1 MKAKF
6 GIKNM
11 NEVIPFSFEG
21 NGIRIVMKG
30 DVPWF
35 VAKDVTDLLE
45 ISNTSDALS
54 RLDDDERDLG
64 EIITNGG
71 RQTVAIVNESGV
83 YALVF
88 TSRKEQARKFR
99 KWVTDTVLPKIR
111 KTGNFSLSGGM
122 SRDWIERIQR
132 IGGFNHQTHFSVFE
146 EVDYLIGRAFI
157 VSGIR
162 FPDTGDLSQTPRPD
176 ISVGRMWAD
185 KIKNRSDHEEILR
198 DTIMYQHWTPAKTIE
213 ARAYPIRIIG
223 DFRAFVLNDW
233 LTGRMPYYFSERIS
247 TLVPYMPQLEMGV
260 KKMLSQMGPR

>member
-54 RLDDDERDLG
+54 RLDYDERDLG
-64 EIITNGG
+64 EIITTGG

-247 TLVPYMPQLEMGV
+247 TLVPHMPQLEMGV